1 MYLHCVFNFRV
12 LPKPLLTNTFIELV
26 NFIVNLM
33 LPLGALLFMNL
44 SIYKG
49 LQKLH
54 GGHGDNKSTAS
65 RKKSVVETGAALL
78 NSSEEEEEKE
88 RDARFARASILMVL
102 AFGLCH
108 TPRLITNTVEMFI
121 DHKDLPDVSITLY
134 FYMYC
139 K

>member
-1 MYLHCVFNFRV
+1 M
-12 LPKPLLTNTFIELV
+12 

-49 LQKLH
+49 LRELH
-54 GGHGDNKSTAS
+54 GGPNTDNKSVGS
-65 RKKSVVETGAALL
+65 RKKSTAAVEVGAALL

-108 TPRLITNTVEMFI
+108 TPRLITNTFEMFAE
-121 DHKDLPDVSITLY
+121 DLPDVSIPCFTAS
-134 FYMYC
+134 FVAVQ

>member
-1 MYLHCVFNFRV
+1 M
-12 LPKPLLTNTFIELV
+12 

-49 LQKLH
+49 LRELH
-54 GGHGDNKSTAS
+54 GGPNTDNKS
-65 RKKSVVETGAALL
+65 RKKSTATATVEVGAALL

-108 TPRLITNTVEMFI
+108 TPRLITNTFEMFAE
-121 DHKDLPDVSITLY
+121 DLPDVSFISL
-134 FYMYC
+134 
-139 K
+139 